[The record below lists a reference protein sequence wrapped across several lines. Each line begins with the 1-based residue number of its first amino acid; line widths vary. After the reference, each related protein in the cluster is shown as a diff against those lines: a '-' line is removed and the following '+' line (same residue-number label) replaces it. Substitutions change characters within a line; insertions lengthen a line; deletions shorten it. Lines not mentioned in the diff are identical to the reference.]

1 MNYDENNLN
10 SNESADQNNGETGG
24 INSEEYINQSA
35 DIPDNQKD
43 GGVGMDYAQ
52 EAAMGNQNSI
62 RNDIIG
68 ANVINQPYTASEL
81 VMVKKRVNVKAIVIA
96 TVASLV
102 FILGVAVAFSWFM
115 FRPNIKMFY
124 MKPNGYLQELE
135 VKNASLGIDRFNNT
149 LVAGHTGIDKYKA
162 SSVLS
167 VNLTSNKENM
177 FIDEYKQY
185 INNSKI
191 EFNTEMDKKSNLS
204 NSEIKVSFNNDMI
217 NCSLESIINADK
229 MAIRVPQAN
238 EKYILVNENIS
249 SLNDFDGIIN
259 KLTGKDLAQIS
270 GILEGYYKDTFI
282 SSLSEADTAFKTG
295 DEYEGIKLNSLTT
308 KIDKETA
315 KKILQNFASKL
326 EKDDEVVEIL
336 YNATQS
342 SFSKN
347 KSFMIT
353 EGKIKE
359 AVNEF
364 AKNLKQEAQKLD
376 EFDSV
381 ELKIYFDNNE
391 KIIARKISNKEFG
404 FVMHSY
410 TKKGKEQFKLAL
422 SDEKASTEM
431 FNLEMDGK
439 FTENG
444 FDGDFSM
451 IIKDDSKNSLFKI
464 DWMSKATQKGSSG
477 EFAIEISN
485 RNSITL
491 TYDTTKPAI
500 NNVAL
505 PVGNYTIKLKGDA
518 LDYKVLMEVKE
529 VKKDSEYKTT
539 ILFNDLSD
547 LLGDMFDGISL
558 ELEMDTVFK
567 KVDKVEVKDIDTLD
581 TIDYEDID
589 FNEYIAPLFE
599 LFGLES
605 LMQQTS
611 NPLDNMV
618 FDDESSFDTDSS
630 LKPYQ

>member
-43 GGVGMDYAQ
+43 VGVGMDYAR
-52 EAAMGNQNSI
+52 EAAMGNQNFI

-68 ANVINQPYTASEL
+68 ANVVNQPYMASEL

-115 FRPNIKMFY
+115 FRPNIKMLY

>member
-177 FIDEYKQY
+177 FIDAYKQY

>member
-282 SSLSEADTAFKTG
+282 SSLSEADTAFK
-295 DEYEGIKLNSLTT
+295 
-308 KIDKETA
+308 
-315 KKILQNFASKL
+315 
-326 EKDDEVVEIL
+326 
-336 YNATQS
+336 
-342 SFSKN
+342 
-347 KSFMIT
+347 
-353 EGKIKE
+353 
-359 AVNEF
+359 
-364 AKNLKQEAQKLD
+364 
-376 EFDSV
+376 
-381 ELKIYFDNNE
+381 
-391 KIIARKISNKEFG
+391 
-404 FVMHSY
+404 
-410 TKKGKEQFKLAL
+410 
-422 SDEKASTEM
+422 
-431 FNLEMDGK
+431 
-439 FTENG
+439 
-444 FDGDFSM
+444 
-451 IIKDDSKNSLFKI
+451 
-464 DWMSKATQKGSSG
+464 
-477 EFAIEISN
+477 
-485 RNSITL
+485 
-491 TYDTTKPAI
+491 
-500 NNVAL
+500 
-505 PVGNYTIKLKGDA
+505 
-518 LDYKVLMEVKE
+518 
-529 VKKDSEYKTT
+529 
-539 ILFNDLSD
+539 
-547 LLGDMFDGISL
+547 
-558 ELEMDTVFK
+558 
-567 KVDKVEVKDIDTLD
+567 
-581 TIDYEDID
+581 
-589 FNEYIAPLFE
+589 
-599 LFGLES
+599 
-605 LMQQTS
+605 
-611 NPLDNMV
+611 
-618 FDDESSFDTDSS
+618 
-630 LKPYQ
+630 

>member
-68 ANVINQPYTASEL
+68 ANVVNQPYMASEL

-115 FRPNIKMFY
+115 FRPNIKMLY

-167 VNLTSNKENM
+167 ANLTSNKENM
-177 FIDEYKQY
+177 FIDAYKQY

-282 SSLSEADTAFKTG
+282 SSLSEADTAFKSG

-326 EKDDEVVEIL
+326 EKDDEIVEIL

-342 SFSKN
+342 SFPKN

-353 EGKIKE
+353 EDKIKE

-364 AKNLKQEAQKLD
+364 AENLKQEAQKLD

-422 SDEKASTEM
+422 SNEKVSTEM
-431 FNLEMDGK
+431 FNIEMDGK

-451 IIKDDSKNSLFKI
+451 IIKDDSKNPLFEI

>member
-1 MNYDENNLN
+1 LFVDAKGKILQIADNCYKIIEERENPPLLN
-10 SNESADQNNGETGG
+10 A
-24 INSEEYINQSA
+24 
-35 DIPDNQKD
+35 
-43 GGVGMDYAQ
+43 
-52 EAAMGNQNSI
+52 
-62 RNDIIG
+62 
-68 ANVINQPYTASEL
+68 
-81 VMVKKRVNVKAIVIA
+81 
-96 TVASLV
+96 
-102 FILGVAVAFSWFM
+102 
-115 FRPNIKMFY
+115 
-124 MKPNGYLQELE
+124 
-135 VKNASLGIDRFNNT
+135 
-149 LVAGHTGIDKYKA
+149 
-162 SSVLS
+162 
-167 VNLTSNKENM
+167 
-177 FIDEYKQY
+177 
-185 INNSKI
+185 
-191 EFNTEMDKKSNLS
+191 
-204 NSEIKVSFNNDMI
+204 
-217 NCSLESIINADK
+217 
-229 MAIRVPQAN
+229 
-238 EKYILVNENIS
+238 
-249 SLNDFDGIIN
+249 
-259 KLTGKDLAQIS
+259 
-270 GILEGYYKDTFI
+270 
-282 SSLSEADTAFKTG
+282 G

-326 EKDDEVVEIL
+326 EKDDEIVEIL

-342 SFSKN
+342 SFPKN

-353 EGKIKE
+353 EDKIKE

-364 AKNLKQEAQKLD
+364 AENLKQEAQKLD

-422 SDEKASTEM
+422 SNEKVSTEM
-431 FNLEMDGK
+431 FNIEMDGK

-451 IIKDDSKNSLFKI
+451 IIKDDSKNPLFEI